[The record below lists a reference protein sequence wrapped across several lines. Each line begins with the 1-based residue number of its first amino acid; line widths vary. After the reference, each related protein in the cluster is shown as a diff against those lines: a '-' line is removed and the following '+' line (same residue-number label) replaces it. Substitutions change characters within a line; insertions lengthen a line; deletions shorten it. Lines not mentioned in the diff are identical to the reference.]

1 MKKKDIVIY
10 KTAKDFAKGM
20 GFTDM
25 EISLVLEKKR
35 IIKNLRNKRLKKK
48 LSQAELAKLIGTKQS
63 SIARMESGLVS
74 QVSMDFLAKVA
85 FALKT
90 SINIRLP
97 KSA

>member
-1 MKKKDIVIY
+1 MKKKDVTIY

-20 GFTDM
+20 GLTDM

-35 IIKNLRNKRLKKK
+35 IIKNLKNKRLKKN

-74 QVSMDFLAKVA
+74 QVSVDFLAKVA

-90 SINIRLP
+90 SINIRLS